1 MQFTLGWNMTE
12 MSLCGTLTDQRIE
25 HNELFIL
32 EPWYWIAKNLKVK
45 WKMNENFGRQN
56 LRAHL
61 YFVKK
66 KKCKRSLQK
75 SSEAMSCNISNC
87 NYNPNYNKII
97 VKRICSNQ
105 ITAISNR
112 NEGQGRKVT
121 FQDCLSLTFLRRSHI
136 LGVVFGYK
144 KRLLNTWRFII
155 PV

>member
-1 MQFTLGWNMTE
+1 
-12 MSLCGTLTDQRIE
+12 
-25 HNELFIL
+25 
-32 EPWYWIAKNLKVK
+32 
-45 WKMNENFGRQN
+45 MNENFGRQN

-144 KRLLNTWRFII
+144 KKDCSTRGVLSFRYSLFFKSNI
-155 PV
+155 

>member
-12 MSLCGTLTDQRIE
+12 MSLCGKFTDQRIE

-32 EPWYWIAKNLKVK
+32 EPWYLNRKKSQSKMKNEWEFRETESTCSSLFC
-45 WKMNENFGRQN
+45 E
-56 LRAHL
+56 
-61 YFVKK
+61 K

>member
-12 MSLCGTLTDQRIE
+12 MSLCGTFTDQRIE

-32 EPWYWIAKNLKVK
+32 EPWYLNRKKSQISILW
-45 WKMNENFGRQN
+45 
-56 LRAHL
+56 
-61 YFVKK
+61 KK

-144 KRLLNTWRFII
+144 KRLLNKWRFII